1 MECLLEANP
10 SPEVTWFQGN
20 KVIADSSRVKMTR
33 TPLGKD
39 TFSLALEI
47 LNPTK
52 EDGGNY
58 RCNACNAYG
67 ESNANIALNF
77 QGILFCPLSPAFYPK
92 HLLITL
98 IYYAFKGGD
107 EENSDAIAP
116 TFIEKPKIVP
126 NESGTLITM
135 KCKCRAKP
143 APVVTWFKESTQV
156 TESSRFKMKC
166 TAIESDVYELVLEI
180 KVRNSELDFLNST
193 KLIHWRK
200 LAGLGSF

>member
-1 MECLLEANP
+1 MIKILGFFLKLFLSGLIICTNICYVDHFFIRIPEGKAPRFPKKPTIKQEGDKLIMECLLEANP

-39 TFSLALEI
+39 SFALALEI

-77 QGILFCPLSPAFYPK
+77 QG
-92 HLLITL
+92 
-98 IYYAFKGGD
+98 
-107 EENSDAIAP
+107 
-116 TFIEKPKIVP
+116 
-126 NESGTLITM
+126 
-135 KCKCRAKP
+135 
-143 APVVTWFKESTQV
+143 
-156 TESSRFKMKC
+156 
-166 TAIESDVYELVLEI
+166 
-180 KVRNSELDFLNST
+180 
-193 KLIHWRK
+193 KLR
-200 LAGLGSF
+200 G

>member
-1 MECLLEANP
+1 MPTLSSLLSE
-10 SPEVTWFQGN
+10 T
-20 KVIADSSRVKMTR
+20 
-33 TPLGKD
+33 
-39 TFSLALEI
+39 
-47 LNPTK
+47 
-52 EDGGNY
+52 
-58 RCNACNAYG
+58 
-67 ESNANIALNF
+67 
-77 QGILFCPLSPAFYPK
+77 
-92 HLLITL
+92 LIVL
-98 IYYAFKGGD
+98 IYYAFKGGE

-180 KVRNSELDFLNST
+180 KVRNSALDFLNST
-193 KLIHWRK
+193 KFYSLEEIGRFRILLK
-200 LAGLGSF
+200 LMVDLTSATSRMTTASRMPSSI

>member
-39 TFSLALEI
+39 TFALALEI

-77 QGILFCPLSPAFYPK
+77 QGTYCTSALYVGGFFRVIRVDVCKEILRLASAPPPLHS
-92 HLLITL
+92 LLRLQFKNQWTVVIT
-98 IYYAFKGGD
+98 KGC
-107 EENSDAIAP
+107 
-116 TFIEKPKIVP
+116 
-126 NESGTLITM
+126 L
-135 KCKCRAKP
+135 
-143 APVVTWFKESTQV
+143 
-156 TESSRFKMKC
+156 
-166 TAIESDVYELVLEI
+166 
-180 KVRNSELDFLNST
+180 
-193 KLIHWRK
+193 
-200 LAGLGSF
+200 

>member
-39 TFSLALEI
+39 TFALALEI

-77 QGILFCPLSPAFYPK
+77 QGIHIFVPGTSIIGLVIRGDGSKELFDRHGVTIAFQNCNK
-92 HLLITL
+92 KQT
-98 IYYAFKGGD
+98 
-107 EENSDAIAP
+107 
-116 TFIEKPKIVP
+116 
-126 NESGTLITM
+126 
-135 KCKCRAKP
+135 
-143 APVVTWFKESTQV
+143 VV
-156 TESSRFKMKC
+156 
-166 TAIESDVYELVLEI
+166 L
-180 KVRNSELDFLNST
+180 
-193 KLIHWRK
+193 
-200 LAGLGSF
+200 

>member
-39 TFSLALEI
+39 TFALALEI

-77 QGILFCPLSPAFYPK
+77 QGNIFCRRLKNVFPKFYNIVFLCIPFINSKEARKRHLMDLLLLSLRSP
-92 HLLITL
+92 
-98 IYYAFKGGD
+98 
-107 EENSDAIAP
+107 
-116 TFIEKPKIVP
+116 
-126 NESGTLITM
+126 
-135 KCKCRAKP
+135 R
-143 APVVTWFKESTQV
+143 
-156 TESSRFKMKC
+156 SSP
-166 TAIESDVYELVLEI
+166 I
-180 KVRNSELDFLNST
+180 
-193 KLIHWRK
+193 K
-200 LAGLGSF
+200 LALLLL

>member
-1 MECLLEANP
+1 
-10 SPEVTWFQGN
+10 
-20 KVIADSSRVKMTR
+20 MTR

-77 QGILFCPLSPAFYPK
+77 QGISQIAHFLQPLSE
-92 HLLITL
+92 TL
-98 IYYAFKGGD
+98 IVLINYAFKGGE

-180 KVRNSELDFLNST
+180 KVRNSSLDFLNSM
-193 KLIHWRK
+193 KCIHWRK